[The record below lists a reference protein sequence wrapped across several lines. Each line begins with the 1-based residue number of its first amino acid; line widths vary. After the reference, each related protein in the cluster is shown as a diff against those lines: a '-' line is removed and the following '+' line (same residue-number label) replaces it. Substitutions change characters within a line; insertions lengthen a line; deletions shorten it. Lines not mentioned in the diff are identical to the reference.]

1 MNENLLKE
9 LEVGIIERLGNAL
22 LKSNEYKQ
30 AITREKTAYERLVK
44 VLTAEQKE
52 ILEEYYNSLS
62 ISTMLLQKTAYKQGV
77 ADFAV
82 LLMND
87 KEGIAH
93 IQNTNFVDKN

>member
-30 AITREKTAYERLVK
+30 AITREKTAYERLAK

-52 ILEEYYNSLS
+52 MLEEYYNSLS

-87 KEGIAH
+87 KEGITH
-93 IQNTNFVDKN
+93 IQNTNFADKN